1 VFAVQPAS
9 QIELVLNNDPT
20 LGQPDA
26 IVVSCINRLGIE
38 STRST
43 LQLRP

>member
-1 VFAVQPAS
+1 VQPAS

-26 IVVSCINRLGIE
+26 IVVSCINRLGGE
-38 STRST
+38 SARTA
-43 LQLRP
+43 LHLPP